1 MSEEKK
7 EPVDLT
13 RLDKDQVEKRKLNL
27 ARVRR
32 YREKKDIKEVLSTP
46 AGRRVWYRMLD
57 ECGAFRS
64 AFCGE
69 APFTAHFNMG
79 KTDIGLWAMKE
90 MDEARPETYTE
101 MQREHKSDVI
111 FSDKLDKEAESEMKE

>member
-1 MSEEKK
+1 MAEKEEPK
-7 EPVDLT
+7 DLT
-13 RLDKDQVEKRKLNL
+13 RLDRDQVEKRKLDL

-46 AGRRVWYRMLD
+46 AGRRVWRRLLE

-64 AFCGE
+64 SFVGE
-69 APFTAHFNMG
+69 FPFTAHFNMG
-79 KTDIGLWAMKE
+79 KQQIGQWALAE

-101 MQREHKSDVI
+101 MAREYKADVI
-111 FSDKLDKEAESEMKE
+111 FSDKLDKEAEQEMKE